1 MDKLSYYNIVVPYGN
16 KKLVY
21 NTLTNSLVCLENEE
35 FETISQLVADL
46 EHFRSEYGE
55 LYDSFKKCGF
65 FVEGDYDELNYIKFM
80 NNKMVY
86 ENQKHHVT
94 INPTLDCN
102 LKCWYCSTEYSKTS
116 HSGRMDEAMIEAV
129 KNHMS
134 LLINDLR
141 IPALHLDWFGG
152 EPLMYFD
159 DVVAPISSHC
169 NELAKEHDV
178 VFTQHATT
186 NATYMDEEMMRRM
199 ADLRFT
205 SLQIALDGNERRHD
219 LIKRNSDKRGTFK
232 KIVSNINLLPE
243 IIPGISIILRINYD
257 KRTLHGIEDIIPLIT
272 DNAKKHI
279 SVDFQKVW
287 QINCTSADYEQ
298 LAKVQTSFKACGFR
312 VDNHLMTPKK
322 FYSCYAD
329 RLHQY
334 VINYDGRVFKCT
346 ARGYDESRCVGSLSE
361 DGTVKWKDGLLAY
374 MYSSPAFNNPKCL
387 SCKLLPVCMGPCI
400 TKGIEM
406 RKGGHGPDCFMDRFP
421 HYAESHVVNEARI
434 RGPLPGA

>member
-1 MDKLSYYNIVVPYGN
+1 
-16 KKLVY
+16 
-21 NTLTNSLVCLENEE
+21 
-35 FETISQLVADL
+35 
-46 EHFRSEYGE
+46 
-55 LYDSFKKCGF
+55 
-65 FVEGDYDELNYIKFM
+65 
-80 NNKMVY
+80 
-86 ENQKHHVT
+86 
-94 INPTLDCN
+94 
-102 LKCWYCSTEYSKTS
+102 
-116 HSGRMDEAMIEAV
+116 
-129 KNHMS
+129 
-134 LLINDLR
+134 
-141 IPALHLDWFGG
+141 
-152 EPLMYFD
+152 
-159 DVVAPISSHC
+159 
-169 NELAKEHDV
+169 
-178 VFTQHATT
+178 
-186 NATYMDEEMMRRM
+186 M

-219 LIKRNSDKRGTFK
+219 LIKRNSDKSGTFK

-434 RGPLPGA
+434 RGLLPGA